1 MQLPPENWFAP
12 TPISDSL
19 IQLRYSG
26 SGRSFIMALTRLRGF
41 CYDLI
46 NSYGNAPRR
55 LRYDSM
61 SASSF
66 DMRIWQSKFKS
77 PRWSLWP

>member
-1 MQLPPENWFAP
+1 
-12 TPISDSL
+12 
-19 IQLRYSG
+19 
-26 SGRSFIMALTRLRGF
+26 
-41 CYDLI
+41 
-46 NSYGNAPRR
+46 